1 MRKILIFSCA
11 LALALAFAQC
21 GLNVE
26 PEVTVSEAV
35 VQSAKELKF
44 DYVEVLEK
52 ARKGDQEAVTKFFD
66 FHRLADGVD
75 GLQHGITCLELI
87 PFAGDA
93 NVAEAC
99 SKFKPGLKKLIFERL
114 VYGQANTKKEDLK
127 KPLEQN
133 FPSVYKAFNIVIQ
146 PDTLQ
151 KDSTGKVLPMEVKGR
166 VIRLD
171 SLQKLKDA
179 AAQPQK

>member
-11 LALALAFAQC
+11 LALAFAFAQC
-21 GLNVE
+21 GFNVE
-26 PEVTVSEAV
+26 PEVTVSETV
-35 VQSAKELKF
+35 VKSAKELKF

-52 ARKGDQEAVTKFFD
+52 ARKGDQEAIKQFYD

-87 PFAGDA
+87 PFAGDT

-99 SKFKPGLKKLIFERL
+99 AKFKPGLKKLIFERL
-114 VYGQANTKKEDLK
+114 VYAQANTQKEALK